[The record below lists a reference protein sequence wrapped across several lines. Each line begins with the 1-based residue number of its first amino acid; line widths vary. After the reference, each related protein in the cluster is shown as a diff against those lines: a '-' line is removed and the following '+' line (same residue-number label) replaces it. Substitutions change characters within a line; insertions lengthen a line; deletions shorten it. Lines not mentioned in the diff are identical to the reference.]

1 MGTVLCGIAM
11 YCSVESDLGV
21 VASHQQAGWGAGVA
35 DNLYILF
42 SLRFGEGL
50 RWRHKHT
57 CKQTGLGSITCATQ
71 FLQLLEKR
79 ERSMSSELL

>member
-57 CKQTGLGSITCATQ
+57 CKQTGLIICPTQ

-79 ERSMSSELL
+79 ERSTSSELL

>member
-21 VASHQQAGWGAGVA
+21 VASHQQGGWGAGVA
-35 DNLYILF
+35 DNLYVLF

-50 RWRHKHT
+50 RPRHKHT
-57 CKQTGLGSITCATQ
+57 CKQTGLYNMRNAVFATAG
-71 FLQLLEKR
+71 KAR
-79 ERSMSSELL
+79 EVNVV

>member
-35 DNLYILF
+35 DNLYVLF
-42 SLRFGEGL
+42 SLRLGRACVGGTNTHAS
-50 RWRHKHT
+50 R
-57 CKQTGLGSITCATQ
+57 LGSITCATQ